1 MRLKKSYALCALA
14 FIIAAAVAG
23 GCGKKPAAQ
32 EAAAA
37 KTPVEVAR
45 VTRGDI
51 AQAARVTGT
60 VQAGTTV
67 NVTAATAGKLKAV
80 LVNVGDRVS
89 RGQVIAELEDND
101 AAARLAQARAALD
114 QARTAPAQAEAGV
127 QQAEARLKQAEAQA
141 QLDEANLQ
149 RVQALFDQGAASQQQ
164 LDAARTTAAASKE
177 NLEILRGALDAARAG
192 LASSQ
197 AQIATAEAAV
207 RQAQVALDNCYIKA
221 PVDGVVA
228 ARLLEPG
235 ETAQGAV
242 VTLVTT
248 GDLQVEINVTEE
260 DINYLPAGKK
270 VSVEV
275 PAAGNK
281 TLEGTVASSSPA
293 ADKSTRLYSVKV
305 AIPGAPAEVK
315 PGMAATVVFQTR
327 KVQDA
332 LLVPKE
338 AVVNRGGQSI
348 VYTVADGKAVG
359 QVVTTGI
366 DDGRNIEILKGLDEG
381 TTIIV
386 KGQDFVN
393 ESQPV
398 QIVNGGPQS

>member
-1 MRLKKSYALCALA
+1 MRLKRSYAVLTLA
-14 FIIAAAVAG
+14 FFLAATAVG
-23 GCGKKPAAQ
+23 GCGKKTTGQ

-37 KTPVEVAR
+37 KVSVEVAR
-45 VTRGDI
+45 VTRGNI
-51 AQAARVTGT
+51 AQPARVTGT
-60 VQAGTTV
+60 VQAGITV
-67 NVTAATAGKLKAV
+67 NVTAATPGKLKSV

-89 RGQVIAELEDND
+89 QGQVIAQLDDN
-101 AAARLAQARAALD
+101 AAATGLAQAQAGLD
-114 QARTAPAQAEAGV
+114 QARTAPAQAEAGIK
-127 QQAEARLKQAEAQA
+127 QAEARLKQAEVQA

-149 RVQALFDQGAASQQQ
+149 RTQALFDSGAASQQQ
-164 LDAARTTAAASKE
+164 LDAARTAAAASKE
-177 NLEILRGALDAARAG
+177 NLEILRGALEAARAS

-260 DINYLPAGKK
+260 DINYLQVGKK

-281 TLEGTVASSSPA
+281 ALAGSVASSSPA
-293 ADKSTRLYSVKV
+293 ADKNTRLYSVKV
-305 AIPGAPAEVK
+305 AIPDTPAEVK

-327 KVQDA
+327 EVQNA
-332 LLVPKE
+332 LLVPKN
-338 AVVNRGGQSI
+338 AVVNRSGQSI
-348 VYTVADGKAVG
+348 VYTVANGKAVG
-359 QVVTTGI
+359 KVVTTGI
-366 DDGRNIEILKGLDEG
+366 DDGQNIEIVKGLDEG
-381 TTIIV
+381 ATIIV

-398 QIVNGGPQS
+398 QIVNGGTQS

>member
-1 MRLKKSYALCALA
+1 MLKR
-14 FIIAAAVAG
+14 IAAIIPILLILAAG
-23 GCGKKPAAQ
+23 LAGCGQKAAEPAEAQ
-32 EAAAA
+32 QV
-37 KTPVEVAR
+37 PVEVAR
-45 VTRGDI
+45 VTRGNI
-51 AQAARVTGT
+51 TQPTRVTGT
-60 VQAGTTV
+60 VQAGTTTD
-67 NVTAATAGKLKAV
+67 VTAALPGKLKSV
-80 LVNVGDRVS
+80 QVQVGDRVS
-89 RGQVIAELEDND
+89 RGQVIAELEDDD

-114 QARTAPAQAEAGV
+114 QARTVPAQAEASIK
-127 QQAEARLKQAEAQA
+127 QAEARLKQAEAQA

-149 RVQALFDQGAASQQQ
+149 RIQALFDQGAASQQQ
-164 LDAARTTAAASKE
+164 LDAARTAAAASRE
-177 NLEILRGALDAARAG
+177 NLAALRGALDAARSS

-197 AQIATAEAAV
+197 AQVAVAEAAV
-207 RQAQVALDNCYIKA
+207 RQAQEALNNCYIKA

-242 VTLVTT
+242 VTLVTS

-270 VSVEV
+270 VSVAV

-281 TLEGTVASSSPA
+281 TLEGSVTSSSPA
-293 ADKSTRLYSVKV
+293 ADRSTRLYSVKV
-305 AIPGAPAEVK
+305 AIASAPAEVK

-327 KVQDA
+327 EARDA
-332 LLVPKE
+332 LLVPKN
-338 AVVNRGGQSI
+338 AVVNRSGQSI
-348 VYTVADGKAVG
+348 VYTVASGRAVG

-366 DDGRNIEILKGLDEG
+366 DDGRNIEILKGLNEG
-381 TTIIV
+381 MIIIV

-393 ESQPV
+393 EGQPV

>member
-1 MRLKKSYALCALA
+1 MGFKGRITYLILALFLVTVLA
-14 FIIAAAVAG
+14 A
-23 GCGKKPAAQ
+23 GCGQKPPGQAESQ
-32 EAAAA
+32 
-37 KTPVEVAR
+37 KVPVEVAK
-45 VTRGDI
+45 VTRGTI
-51 AQAARVTGT
+51 TQPARVTGT
-60 VQAGTTV
+60 VQAGTTI
-67 NVTAATAGKLKAV
+67 NVTAALPGKLKAV

-89 RGQVIAELEDND
+89 QGQVIAQLDDSD
-101 AAARLAQARAALD
+101 AAARLAQARASVE
-114 QARTAPAQAEAGV
+114 QAGTAPAQAEAGIK
-127 QQAEARLKQAEAQA
+127 QAEARVKQAEAQA
-141 QLDEANLQ
+141 GLDAANLQ
-149 RVQALFDQGAASQQQ
+149 RIQTLYDQGAASQQQ
-164 LDAARTTAAASKE
+164 LDAARTAAAASKE
-177 NLEILRGALDAARAG
+177 NLAAAQGALEAARAS

-260 DINYLPAGKK
+260 DINYLQVGKK

-281 TLEGTVASSSPA
+281 ALEGSVASSSPA

-305 AIPGAPAEVK
+305 AIPDAQAEVK

-327 KVQDA
+327 EVQNA
-332 LLVPKE
+332 LLVPKN
-338 AVVNRGGQSI
+338 AVVNRSGQSI
-348 VYTVADGKAVG
+348 VYTVAGGKAVG

-366 DDGRNIEILKGLDEG
+366 DDGRNIEILKGLNEG

-398 QIVNGGPQS
+398 QIVNGGPQA